1 MVVRDARGSGKGEAS
16 VRPRR
21 FGAESGAAG
30 APAAVPRWS
39 TAGTAPPG
47 LLPEIWLLLAWK
59 RLAKLLRFSVPQ
71 VPHL

>member
-1 MVVRDARGSGKGEAS
+1 MFMIHMEVGK
-16 VRPRR
+16 VRPVSGHGG

-30 APAAVPRWS
+30 APAAVPRRS

-47 LLPEIWLLLAWK
+47 LLPEICLLLARK